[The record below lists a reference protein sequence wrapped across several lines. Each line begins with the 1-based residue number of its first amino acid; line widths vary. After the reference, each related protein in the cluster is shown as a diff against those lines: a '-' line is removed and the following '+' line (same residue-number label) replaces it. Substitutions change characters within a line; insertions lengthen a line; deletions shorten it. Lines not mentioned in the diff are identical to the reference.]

1 MLRWAFILIVVTS
14 VFLSGTSVG
23 ESINKPIEMPEGFEG
38 ICLGMS
44 IKEFLEVR
52 PNANMDP
59 MDRDTPD
66 QAVDLSKENQSLK
79 ELVKN
84 DPLYNLTMLGSY
96 VFRDSRLKKVS
107 LVWGGDLGEISK
119 YRTAFV
125 SSCSKM
131 WGDNFQRKVM
141 KQNPGTKKEQLVPLL
156 LWEKENIRIAATC
169 TSEYEDENPKE
180 GAFMISLFSMDNK
193 EAMATFAGEKV
204 SKDIQ
209 NKLFEEI
216 IIEQGRS
223 RVVFYIVAF
232 AAAISIILTG
242 LILLLKRRAISQS
255 K

>member
-1 MLRWAFILIVVTS
+1 MLRLAFILIAVTS
-14 VFLSGTSVG
+14 VFSSGVSAG
-23 ESINKPIEMPEGFEG
+23 ESTNKPIEMPEGFEG

-52 PNANMDP
+52 PNANVGP
-59 MDRDTPD
+59 MDHIPG
-66 QAVDLSKENQSLK
+66 QPVDLSKENQSLM

-84 DPLYNLTMLGSY
+84 DPLYNLTMLGNY
-96 VFRDSRLKKVS
+96 VFRDSRLKIVVLGWS
-107 LVWGGDLGEISK
+107 GDMREIRK

-141 KQNPGTKKEQLVPLL
+141 KRRPGGKDEHLVPLL

-169 TSEYEDENPKE
+169 TPGYEDENLKK
-180 GAFMISLFSMDNK
+180 GAFTITLFSTDDK
-193 EAMATFAGEKV
+193 EFVAATAGERV

-209 NKLFEEI
+209 NKLFEKI

-232 AAAISIILTG
+232 AAISMFLTG
-242 LILLLKRRAISQS
+242 LILLLKKKASSRS

>member
-79 ELVKN
+79 ELVEN
-84 DPLYNLTMLGSY
+84 DPLYNLRMVGSY
-96 VFRDSRLKKVS
+96 VFRDSRLKNV
-107 LVWGGDLGEISK
+107 LLIWGGDMREIRK

-131 WGDNFQRKVM
+131 WGDKFQRKVL
-141 KQNPGTKKEQLVPLL
+141 KQEAGTKREHLVPLL
-156 LWEKENIRIAATC
+156 LWEKENIRIAAGC
-169 TSEYEDENPKE
+169 TSEYEDKNLTK
-180 GAFMISLFSMDNK
+180 GAFMITLFSTDDK
-193 EAMATFAGEKV
+193 GTMAITAGERV

-232 AAAISIILTG
+232 AAISIILTG